1 MTEKKKLY
9 RSRTNR
15 MIAGVC
21 GGLGEYFNIDPTLI
35 RLAVVFFSL
44 WWGGGILLY
53 FIAWFVIPEEPETAV
68 DGDVHL
74 LSDNAEAPSN
84 SNVLSSGEDQGGA
97 VSNR

>member
-1 MTEKKKLY
+1 MTEKKKLQ

-35 RLAVVFFSL
+35 RLAAVFFAL

-53 FIAWFVIPEEPETAV
+53 LIAWFVIPEEPETAV
-68 DGDVHL
+68 DEDVRL
-74 LSDNAEAPSN
+74 LPDNAEATSHT
-84 SNVLSSGEDQGGA
+84 NVLSSGEEQGGT
-97 VSNR
+97 VSDG